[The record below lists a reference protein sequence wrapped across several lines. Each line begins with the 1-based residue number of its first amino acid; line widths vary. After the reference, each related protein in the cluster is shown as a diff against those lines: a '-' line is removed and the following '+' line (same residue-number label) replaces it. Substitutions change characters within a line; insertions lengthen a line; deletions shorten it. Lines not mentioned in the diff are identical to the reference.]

1 MTHLCVISTFYT
13 ILSYSVE
20 RTVFTPKYDDPS
32 PTIFNIKKIPVH
44 SVFNFVHN
52 HMVMSVPQFSDNDL
66 GRNYH
71 LTLILLHHC
80 TNFHT
85 SFHTGFMTH
94 AWNHHYSCTLIP
106 CFQDSLTDRTAS
118 ALSSSQ
124 FIHL

>member
-1 MTHLCVISTFYT
+1 MTHLCVISILYT

-20 RTVFTPKYDDPS
+20 CTVLPQNMITPTPPS
-32 PTIFNIKKIPVH
+32 SIIKKIPVH
-44 SVFNFVHN
+44 GVFNFVHN
-52 HMVMSVPQFSDNDL
+52 HMVMSIPQFSDNDL

-71 LTLILLHHC
+71 LILILFHHC

-94 AWNHHYSCTLIP
+94 AWNDHYSCTLIP

-118 ALSSSQ
+118 VIS
-124 FIHL
+124 FN